1 MQGWVFVTGGSR
13 GIGRGIVR
21 HLAEAGHEVVFTYRS
36 NVEAA
41 AACRAGHEAL
51 IEAVC
56 ADVTDQARM
65 SEVVRAC
72 IARRG
77 APAAIILNAGI
88 TQDRPFLTMP
98 YEAWSSVLR
107 TNLESVHHVLAPAL
121 QPMAENG
128 GGNVVLL
135 SSVAGSKANPGQTN
149 YSAAKAG
156 LCGFARSLAAEVGA
170 FGIRVNAIAPGFI
183 ETDMTEAMPADRLK
197 SARKA
202 IPLRRIGTVED
213 VAGVTSFLL
222 SKQASYITGQT
233 IVVDGGLTA

>member
-36 NVEAA
+36 NAEAA
-41 AACRAGHEAL
+41 TACRAADEVR

-65 SEVVRAC
+65 SEVLNAC

-98 YEAWSSVLR
+98 SEAWSSVLR
-107 TNLESVHHVLAPAL
+107 TNLESVHHVLTPAL

-128 GGNVVLL
+128 GGNIVLL

-149 YSAAKAG
+149 YSASKAG

-170 FGIRVNAIAPGFI
+170 FGIRVNVVAPGFI
-183 ETDMTEAMPADRLK
+183 ETDMTQAMSADRLK
-197 SARKA
+197 SARRT

-213 VAGVTSFLL
+213 VAGVTGFLL